1 MEETIVWKD
10 RKRIFFGLPW
20 TFTKYALTEEKLYIE
35 TGVLSKREEE
45 VRLYRIMDVTLK
57 RSLWERICGLGT
69 IHCCSADKSAPEF
82 DLLHIKKSHQIKNM
96 LSERAI
102 NQDNIVTLAGKRQTA
117 CRRALSGPAAA
128 GHAAASGGGLCFVT
142 VLAFGKSREGF
153 PSVRL
158 RRKRCGRRRKPPA
171 RPARHSRTSPRRRGH
186 RSCARR

>member
-69 IHCCSADKSAPEF
+69 IDRKS
-82 DLLHIKKSHQIKNM
+82 
-96 LSERAI
+96 
-102 NQDNIVTLAGKRQTA
+102 V
-117 CRRALSGPAAA
+117 
-128 GHAAASGGGLCFVT
+128 V
-142 VLAFGKSREGF
+142 
-153 PSVRL
+153 
-158 RRKRCGRRRKPPA
+158 
-171 RPARHSRTSPRRRGH
+171 
-186 RSCARR
+186 